1 MKSPF
6 VNSVKAFALVA
17 LGLAIAAMG
26 IYVAD
31 ADDAPGAAV
40 FGMLLMVV
48 GVVLGVRAA
57 RNRLPTWAARTSL
70 TIGVLVAAF
79 AAFLT
84 HAVVVTAPLFPQSQ
98 AVPSTVDLAPSPQ
111 HRAAVQR
118 ARELVRSAVLEQ
130 NLPGV
135 SVAVG
140 AGGTVVWA
148 EGFGWR
154 DVDTRTPVRPDTRF
168 NIGTAASAVGAA
180 TERLG
185 LTNTG
190 AEAAKEWS
198 PEAIGEEGEDF
209 PPLTLLRHVIWQP
222 LGLMPAEYPLPGHR
236 ATFYVPRSDGNPG
249 RGRRLMYMRDLA
261 CCANGMAYYS
271 TPSDLVRFA
280 LATYPGNVNGELA
293 GGMVMSLMADPDSG
307 VVVAVTSNIAH
318 ANTALLAQRVADAFA
333 PQTP

>member
-1 MKSPF
+1 MKTF
-6 VNSVKAFALVA
+6 ILIA

-40 FGMLLMVV
+40 IGMLLMAV

-57 RNRLPTWAARTSL
+57 RNRLPTWAARTAL
-70 TIGVLVAAF
+70 AVGVAVAAF

-84 HAVVVTAPLFPQSQ
+84 HGVVVTAPLFAQSQ
-98 AVPSTVDLAPSPQ
+98 EVPSVIDSAPSPQ
-111 HRAAVQR
+111 YAAAVER
-118 ARELVRSAVLEQ
+118 ARALVRAAVLEQ

-140 AGGTVVWA
+140 AGGNIVWA

-154 DVDTRTPVRPDTRF
+154 DVETQAPITPDTRF
-168 NIGTAASAVGAA
+168 NIGTAASVVAAAVAP
-180 TERLG
+180 LG

-190 AEAAKEWS
+190 TDAAKEWS

-209 PPLTLLRHVIWQP
+209 PLFTIIRHVIWQP
-222 LGLMPAEYPLPGHR
+222 LGLMPAEYPLPGDR
-236 ATFYVPRSDGNPG
+236 ATFYVPRSDDNPR
-249 RGRRLMYMRDLA
+249 RGRQLMSMRDLA
-261 CCANGMAYYS
+261 CCANGMAFYS

-280 LATYPGNVNGELA
+280 LKTNAGSVNGELA
-293 GGMVMSLMADPDSG
+293 GGMVMSLMTGRDSG
-307 VVVAVTSNIAH
+307 IVIAVTSNMAH
-318 ANTALLAQRVADAFA
+318 ANTSSLALRVGDAFA
-333 PQTP
+333 EQTR